1 MKEEAIIAAFTEE
14 QVERLTGLTVS
25 RLRYWDR
32 TKFFV
37 PSYADANRRSAY
49 SRVYSF
55 KDVAALR
62 TISVLRRQ
70 HNVPLQYL
78 RKVGAQLCQ
87 LADDGWIKFS
97 LYVLGKTVIFHD
109 PESGHPREVTGHQY
123 ALPSVPLAVVFS
135 DTKRDVADL
144 ARRPDDAVGKI
155 EQNRYVS
162 HNAAVVAG
170 TRIPTSAIRR
180 FKDAGYSVE
189 GIIREYPDLTPR
201 DVEAALAH
209 EARAAA

>member
-1 MKEEAIIAAFTEE
+1 MSDDPIIAAFTED

-25 RLRYWDR
+25 QLRYWDR

-37 PSYADANRRSAY
+37 PSYADENRRSAY
-49 SRVYSF
+49 SRIYSF

-78 RKVGAQLCQ
+78 RKVGAQLRQ
-87 LADDGWIKFS
+87 LADDGWTRFS

-109 PESGHPREVTGHQY
+109 PETGYPREVVGHQY
-123 ALPSVPLAVVFS
+123 VVPSVPLAVVFA
-135 DTKRDVADL
+135 DTKRDVAGLTKRAESAIGQIDQS
-144 ARRPDDAVGKI
+144 R
-155 EQNRYVS
+155 NVS
-162 HNAAVVAG
+162 HNAAVIAG
-170 TRIPTSAIRR
+170 TRIPTAAVKR

-189 GIIREYPDLTPR
+189 KIIEEYPDLTPR
-201 DVEAALAH
+201 DIEAALAY

>member
-1 MKEEAIIAAFTEE
+1 MSDDATIAAFTEE
-14 QVERLTGLTVS
+14 QVERLTGLTAS

-37 PSYADANRRSAY
+37 PSYADENRRTAY
-49 SRVYSF
+49 SRIYSF

-78 RKVGAQLCQ
+78 RKVGAELRQ

-109 PESGHPREVTGHQY
+109 PETGQPREIIGHQY
-123 ALPSVPLAVVFS
+123 VVPSVPLAVVFS

-144 ARRPDDAVGKI
+144 AKRPNSAIGQIKK
-155 EQNRYVS
+155 NRYIN
-162 HNAAVVAG
+162 HNTAVIAG
-170 TRIPTSAIRR
+170 TRIPTSAIKR

-189 GIIREYPDLTPR
+189 EIIREYPDLTPR

-209 EARAAA
+209 EARDAA

>member
-1 MKEEAIIAAFTEE
+1 MSDDDAIIAAFTEE
-14 QVERLTGLTVS
+14 QVERLTGLGIS

-37 PSYADANRRSAY
+37 PSYADTNRRSAY
-49 SRVYSF
+49 SRIYSF

-78 RKVGAQLCQ
+78 RKVGAELCQ

-97 LYVLGKTVIFHD
+97 LYVLGN
-109 PESGHPREVTGHQY
+109 QY
-123 ALPSVPLAVVFS
+123 VVPSVALAVIFS

-144 ARRPDDAVGKI
+144 AKRRDNTIGQI
-155 EQNRYVS
+155 EQNRYIS

-170 TRIPTSAIRR
+170 TRIPTAAIKR

-189 GIIREYPDLTPR
+189 AIIREYPDLTPR

-209 EARAAA
+209 EARDAA